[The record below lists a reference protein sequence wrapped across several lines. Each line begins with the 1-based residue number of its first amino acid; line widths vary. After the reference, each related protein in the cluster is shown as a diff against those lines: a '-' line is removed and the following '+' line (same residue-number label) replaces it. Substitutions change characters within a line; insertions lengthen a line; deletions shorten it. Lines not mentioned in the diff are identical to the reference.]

1 MHFSNASFLCVHVCA
16 SLCIGLYKWA
26 LREQV
31 LKDGK
36 MKIYLT
42 QVVKYLIKATQNTD
56 EWDIYEYLALA
67 GEFTNRMS
75 VVWYTMISG
84 GYI

>member
-1 MHFSNASFLCVHVCA
+1 
-16 SLCIGLYKWA
+16 
-26 LREQV
+26 
-31 LKDGK
+31 